1 MRRETDRGMIRAVA
15 VAAVGVVT
23 TIAAVLPAVTFTIQ
37 APSSSAFCGVWQ
49 GFGAEWDPWFFS
61 GVNQASGL
69 TQGDWDTIIAPRVQ
83 QIGVSMAR
91 VWIQLRWCLPVQD
104 SSNDAN
110 YTWNTTMMQSLY
122 KYLDFCQANNIHVLL
137 TDWGWA
143 VHPENADGMR
153 LYTSCTDTRYA
164 TGMARYIKELVVNRG
179 YTCIKYFDIGN
190 EPDNEIIAWY
200 GMANYQTMYRNI
212 HAAMQTAGVRNLVK
226 LIAPETGGVW
236 DTTRTVIRDL
246 KDILDG
252 YCSHIQFDYPENRA
266 SGNYWSYWRTSDMV
280 RGWVQQEGDTQWATK
295 PVFRSE
301 MNMAVCNSTFFHCK
315 MDTYDYAI
323 AIADYCTALLMT
335 RTNAGLAWCM
345 HDIKYFE
352 TSGGSLM
359 EYGMWRYKDRGWT
372 VRPWGQS
379 FALLNKFAPRGS
391 IQCPVNINTGTR
403 NVTVPM
409 QDPDDGTNFNLFHC
423 AGLRR
428 PDSGMTVFITNAHS
442 TNTLPVILNFSSAT
456 VPARQLLKYQIEPG
470 SYGTSSH
477 TVLLVSTVGVIAPAA
492 SVTFTMPANSFV
504 TLVEDM
510 SGTAPAAVRVALA
523 ASPNSIP
530 ADGIA
535 TSTLTATIQDVA
547 GNTVTT
553 ATHAVTFSLNP
564 ALGAIAGPASV
575 AAVNG
580 VARTWYRTGTS
591 SGIVTVTAAAAGLT
605 SGTANIT
612 LTPVQTAVRVA
623 LTAFP
628 TALQADGTATST
640 LTATIQDVAG
650 NTVTTATHAVTFS
663 LNPALGAITGPASVA
678 AVSGV
683 ARTWYRA
690 GTSSGTATITASA
703 TGLASGTANITLA
716 AVPRATRIFGQ
727 ATPNI
732 LLADGVQ
739 TSTIQASL
747 VDAGGSLITSATHT
761 VTFALASGPGAIAGP
776 VSVAAVNGVARTW
789 YRTGMSSGTA
799 IIGVTAPG
807 LSSATVQLTLQ
818 PMGTTVYFTLTTQV
832 VPSTWGSVSPSSG
845 TFVQGAV
852 VQLFANP
859 ANSSYIFSHWQ
870 IGASSST
877 TSPLV
882 LTMDSDKLVTAYFNE
897 VRINRS
903 PVVSITAPAAGSVL
917 TVNAPVS
924 VSATASDPDGSVTQ
938 VQFKANNTPIATVLT
953 QPYQTVW
960 TPASTGTFTLMATA
974 MDDEFAMGDS
984 PAVVVYVV
992 VPSSGGAPDVD
1003 VSPGEV
1009 AVRGGVDGYIRPD
1022 EPGTPAVISFVP
1034 TRPGRVTLAVYSLRG
1049 ALVRTLETEAIPNQ
1063 VVRLAFDGRGAGGQ
1077 PLAAGVYILQVSGG
1091 GMDAR
1096 RKVVVLR

>member
-428 PDSGMTVFITNAHS
+428 PDSGMTVFITNAHR

-575 AAVNG
+575 AAV
-580 VARTWYRTGTS
+580 
-591 SGIVTVTAAAAGLT
+591 
-605 SGTANIT
+605 
-612 LTPVQTAVRVA
+612 
-623 LTAFP
+623 
-628 TALQADGTATST
+628 
-640 LTATIQDVAG
+640 
-650 NTVTTATHAVTFS
+650 
-663 LNPALGAITGPASVA
+663 
-678 AVSGV
+678 SGV

-761 VTFALASGPGAIAGP
+761 VTFALASGPGAIVGP

-974 MDDEFAMGDS
+974 MDDEFATGDS

-1096 RKVVVLR
+1096 RKVAVLR